1 MLNKYFNDVSKTK
14 EMSFEN
20 LKKDIKKAEKPED
33 YNNVVEANL
42 KLVVSIAKK
51 YTKSG
56 FPFEDLI
63 QEGNIG
69 LIKAA
74 KKFNPDL
81 GYQFSTYACWW
92 IRNQIQR
99 AIYNKKNLIRI
110 PVNKMRKYFKYKYSD
125 KDFDNKEQ
133 ADYNKLKNQIPNS
146 YFSLEAPIKDDP
158 EFSKLEN
165 ILEVEDTTPAEDAA
179 LTEKSDIINKI
190 LNKLPEKKKFIIKYR
205 YGFIDGEKHSLKEIG
220 EMLGISLEAVRQNE
234 IRALNQLKDEYKDI
248 LIDLR

>member
-14 EMSFEN
+14 EMSFEH
-20 LKKDIKKAEKPED
+20 LKKDIRKAEKPED
-33 YNNVVEANL
+33 YNDVVEANL

-110 PVNKMRKYFKYKYSD
+110 PVNKMRKYFKYKYSSKD
-125 KDFDNKEQ
+125 KSNEEKKAFD
-133 ADYNKLKNQIPNS
+133 KLKNQIPSS

-158 EFSKLEN
+158 EYSTLES
-165 ILEVEDTTPAEDAA
+165 ILEVDEQSPEQEAA
-179 LTEKSDIINKI
+179 VDEQRNLINKI
-190 LNKLPEKKKFIIKYR
+190 LDKLPEKKKFIIKYR

-220 EMLGISLEAVRQNE
+220 NMLGISSEAVRQNE
-234 IRALNQLKDEYKDI
+234 IRALRQLREDFTS
-248 LIDLR
+248 

>member
-1 MLNKYFNDVSKTK
+1 MLNKYFEDVSKTGK
-14 EMSFEN
+14 INFED
-20 LKKDIKKAEKPED
+20 LKREINAAEIPED
-33 YNNVVEANL
+33 YHEVIRSNL
-42 KLVVSIAKK
+42 KLVISIAKK

-56 FPFEDLI
+56 YPFEDLI

-110 PVNKMRKYFKYKYSD
+110 PVNKMRKYFKYKYSTKDKSD
-125 KDFDNKEQ
+125 KDKKAF
-133 ADYNKLKNQIPNS
+133 NKLKNQIPSS

-158 EFSKLEN
+158 EYSTLES
-165 ILEVEDTTPAEDAA
+165 ILEVDEQSPDQEAA
-179 LTEKSDIINKI
+179 MDEQKKLIGKI
-190 LNKLPEKKKFIIKYR
+190 LDKLPEKKKFIIRYR

-220 EMLGISLEAVRQNE
+220 NMLGISSEAVRQNE
-234 IRALNQLKDEYKDI
+234 IRALKQLREDFTTI
-248 LIDLR
+248 LKNL